1 MNPFFYIIVPIYNV
15 QAYLHQCLDSL
26 INQTYTHFKAILIN
40 DGSTD
45 LSGQIAQ
52 EYCDKDSRFVL
63 ITQQNAGLSMAR
75 NAGLAY
81 VKNDLL
87 SIRGGDNRYIV
98 FVDSDDY
105 IELDGLQTCADIFR
119 QHDVEL
125 VSFSKI
131 MAVNPSGGERKEY
144 GYRVFAKELVGVYTP
159 LEIIRAKTH
168 IPIATTWA
176 FIAKNSLIFDNDIS
190 FIPYI
195 FYEDIAF
202 CTTLTMKCK
211 HIYISDKPY
220 YNYVLSP
227 DSTIRGRFTRA
238 KRIKQ
243 VYSYFMTLCYFSAL
257 HDTEENPEFKEF
269 YRQNCAF
276 YAKDMMKSL
285 GFIGYAKDLGFSKQD
300 IAPMRKYMSSKHKNF
315 CYHFP
320 RIYGFPKKLRLWFM
334 RYFSAKQ

>member
-87 SIRGGDNRYIV
+87 STRGDNRYIV

-105 IELDGLQTCADIFR
+105 IELDGLQKCADIFR
-119 QHDVEL
+119 QYDVEL

-131 MAVNPSGGERKEY
+131 IEVNPSSGERKESLWSTFPK
-144 GYRVFAKELVGVYTP
+144 RLVGVYTP

-168 IPIATTWA
+168 IPITTAWT
-176 FIAKNSLIFDNDIS
+176 FVAKSSLIFDNDIS

-195 FYEDIAF
+195 FYEDMAF

-211 HIYISDKPY
+211 HIYISDETY

-227 DSTIRGRFTRA
+227 DSIMRGGFTRA

-243 VYSYFMTLCYFSAL
+243 VFSYFRILCYFSTL
-257 HDTEENPEFKEF
+257 HDAEENLELKEF

-276 YAKDMMKSL
+276 CAKEVMQNL
-285 GFIGYAKDLGFSKQD
+285 ECIGYAKDLGFSKQD
-300 IAPMRKYMSSKHKNF
+300 IAPMRRYMSSKHKNF
-315 CYHFP
+315 CYNFP
-320 RIYGFPKKLRLWFM
+320 RIYGFPKKVRLWFM

>member
-1 MNPFFYIIVPIYNV
+1 M
-15 QAYLHQCLDSL
+15 
-26 INQTYTHFKAILIN
+26 
-40 DGSTD
+40 
-45 LSGQIAQ
+45 
-52 EYCDKDSRFVL
+52 
-63 ITQQNAGLSMAR
+63 
-75 NAGLAY
+75 
-81 VKNDLL
+81 
-87 SIRGGDNRYIV
+87 
-98 FVDSDDY
+98 
-105 IELDGLQTCADIFR
+105 QTCADIFR

-131 MAVNPSGGERKEY
+131 IEVNPSSGERKESLWSTFPK
-144 GYRVFAKELVGVYTP
+144 RLVGVYTP

-257 HDTEENPEFKEF
+257 HDTEENLEFKEF

>member
-81 VKNDLL
+81 IKNDLL

-105 IELDGLQTCADIFR
+105 IELDGLQCLATIISSNPSLDTIICNRAYHDTTLRDAIFFPTNDENKIFNYADILQQYPHICVYSVWLFVYQCDFLFHTTHMFEPYIYHEDNLFISYLLTLTQR
-119 QHDVEL
+119 AYIADTPIYH
-125 VSFSKI
+125 
-131 MAVNPSGGERKEY
+131 
-144 GYRVFAKELVGVYTP
+144 YRVSRQGSIMNT
-159 LEIIRAKTH
+159 KT
-168 IPIATTWA
+168 
-176 FIAKNSLIFDNDIS
+176 KVR
-190 FIPYI
+190 
-195 FYEDIAF
+195 F
-202 CTTLTMKCK
+202 C
-211 HIYISDKPY
+211 D
-220 YNYVLSP
+220 
-227 DSTIRGRFTRA
+227 G
-238 KRIKQ
+238 
-243 VYSYFMTLCYFSAL
+243 VYSYFILTKRFYELSHDAQHEIQRNYLWYWASFFLKETLRGLQKYGY
-257 HDTEENPEFKEF
+257 TKELRFNKSDLKTF
-269 YRQNCAF
+269 YPF
-276 YAKDMMKSL
+276 MDK
-285 GFIGYAKDLGFSKQD
+285 
-300 IAPMRKYMSSKHKNF
+300 KYRF

>member
-1 MNPFFYIIVPIYNV
+1 KGPTMNPFFYIIVPIYNV

-63 ITQQNAGLSMAR
+63 ITQQNAGQSIAR

-81 VKNDLL
+81 IKNDLL

-176 FIAKNSLIFDNDIS
+176 FIAKNSLIFD
-190 FIPYI
+190 
-195 FYEDIAF
+195 
-202 CTTLTMKCK
+202 
-211 HIYISDKPY
+211 
-220 YNYVLSP
+220 
-227 DSTIRGRFTRA
+227 
-238 KRIKQ
+238 
-243 VYSYFMTLCYFSAL
+243 
-257 HDTEENPEFKEF
+257 
-269 YRQNCAF
+269 
-276 YAKDMMKSL
+276 
-285 GFIGYAKDLGFSKQD
+285 
-300 IAPMRKYMSSKHKNF
+300 
-315 CYHFP
+315 
-320 RIYGFPKKLRLWFM
+320 
-334 RYFSAKQ
+334 